1 VITRKI
7 GEIRENQNPIPTVI
21 HRTVLARRI
30 WTFEDPDLQGN
41 SDLEENVFGLGST
54 WHGSVV
60 STRWPC
66 GPGSHGSTSPLGLS
80 DGRSR
85 AAKFE
90 TSLSSPQDG
99 SNPMKKKKRG
109 RRTSMLLGAVDQV
122 P

>member
-54 WHGSVV
+54 WHVSVV

-66 GPGSHGSTSPLGLS
+66 VPSTMDIILS
-80 DGRSR
+80 DPNDSVLDNFRREAENCNCRHRS
-85 AAKFE
+85 
-90 TSLSSPQDG
+90 
-99 SNPMKKKKRG
+99 
-109 RRTSMLLGAVDQV
+109 GAHCPTVNQ
-122 P
+122 